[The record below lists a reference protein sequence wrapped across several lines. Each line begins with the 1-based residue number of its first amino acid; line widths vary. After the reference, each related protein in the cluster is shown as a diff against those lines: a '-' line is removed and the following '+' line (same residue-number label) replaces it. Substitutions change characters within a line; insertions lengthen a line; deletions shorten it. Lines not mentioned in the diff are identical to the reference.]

1 MISRYREMARVWSD
15 PVGRSLVRLH
25 LRPNHLT
32 LIGLGIS
39 LVAAAAFVTG
49 HIRTGGVLLVIAG
62 LCDFFDGSLARASG
76 MVTPFGAFLDSVI
89 DRYSDIVVL
98 LAIVV
103 LFARTPHTRG
113 ALVAM
118 AGLVGSVMVSYTKA
132 RASSIGVECTIGFM
146 ERPERMICLILG
158 ALLDVLEPAL
168 WVLAVL
174 ANLTAL
180 QRIAFTWRATRPT
193 AIPRCVLV
201 ATVLLG
207 PTASAADP
215 PVTAAQERTWAQ
227 AIAAY
232 QAGDA
237 TALLSQF
244 NAPAALAS
252 PIGDYVRWL
261 LADAFARREDW
272 TASRELA
279 LSVATHHRDSRLAA
293 RALLVAA
300 WASSR
305 AGDEAG
311 AQETL
316 VKLIA
321 DYPDAEEVPEALYL
335 LGMTAEGR
343 AQLESA
349 ATAYRELTLLAPA
362 SAYASGAGDRLSALA
377 RAGVR
382 IAPLSAQQRLDRADR
397 LLRGGEP
404 QTAAD
409 EADRVAID
417 AQDVSIVVRALKLA
431 AAAWQRLGRYD
442 AAVRAI
448 ESAVARAPVEQRSAL
463 QLEQARLLS
472 RSGNKDGAHKILTVV
487 MGTGADAEAS
497 EAMYLQARIL
507 EDRRRDSLAEDS
519 YRALARRFPGREAG
533 ASALWRL
540 GWLSYL
546 RGDAGAA
553 ARSWAQLTE
562 VPGGRAHRLAALY
575 WTGRAS
581 DQLGTREAAQRAY
594 QRVLTEAPRSYY
606 GLLAERR
613 LAGSRAVAHDPGE
626 ASVRLP
632 ADPRDAVAGDP
643 GFERVAL
650 FRRVGLDELALVELA
665 DVVQRSAGDT
675 VRLYGLSRAY
685 VDGERY
691 HLALRVMRRNFA
703 ALATSGHPSIPRAF
717 WELLYP
723 WPWRVEVTES
733 AERVGLDPCLV
744 AAVVREE
751 SGYHP
756 GAVSRAGAR
765 GLMQLMPSTA
775 QPMVAGRGWSF
786 RGGDL
791 LDEPAANIELG
802 TSFLAQLLREFTDPR
817 LALAAYNA
825 GPRRARQW
833 WQARRNDDV
842 EVWVEEI
849 PFDETRHYVKRVM
862 LSWEEYRRVYSS
874 R

>member
-1 MISRYREMARVWSD
+1 MISRYREAARVWSD
-15 PVGRSLVRLH
+15 PIGRGLVRLH

-39 LVAAAAFVTG
+39 LMAAVAFVTG
-49 HIRTGGVLLVIAG
+49 HIRTGGVLLVVAG
-62 LCDFFDGSLARASG
+62 LCDFFDGALARASG

-132 RASSIGVECTIGFM
+132 RAASIGVECTIGFM

-168 WVLAVL
+168 WVLAVF

-180 QRIAFTWRATRPT
+180 QRIVFTWRATRQA

-201 ATVLLG
+201 AAVLLG
-207 PTASAADP
+207 PTASAADSA
-215 PVTAAQERTWAQ
+215 VTAEQERTWAQ
-227 AIAAY
+227 AIAVY
-232 QAGDA
+232 QAGDVA
-237 TALLSQF
+237 PLLSHL
-244 NAPAALAS
+244 NTPDALAS
-252 PIGDYVRWL
+252 PIADYVRWL
-261 LADAFARREDW
+261 LADAFARRENW

-279 LSVATHHRDSRLAA
+279 MSVVANHRDSRLAP

-300 WASSR
+300 WVSSR
-305 AGDEAG
+305 AGDEG
-311 AQETL
+311 SAQEA
-316 VKLIA
+316 VIKLIA
-321 DYPDAEEVPEALYL
+321 NYPDAEEVPEALYL
-335 LGMTAEGR
+335 LGMTAEARG
-343 AQLESA
+343 QLEA
-349 ATAYRELTLLAPA
+349 AAAAYRELTLLAPA
-362 SAYASGAGDRLSALA
+362 SGYAAGAGDRLSGLA

-382 IAPLSAQQRLDRADR
+382 ISPLSVQQRLDRADR
-397 LLRGGEP
+397 LLRGGAA
-404 QTAAD
+404 QAAAD
-409 EADRVAID
+409 EAERLVAE
-417 AQDVSIVVRALKLA
+417 APDVGIAVRALKVVA
-431 AAAWQRLGRYD
+431 EASQRLGRYD
-442 AAVRAI
+442 AAARAI
-448 ESAVARAPVEQRSAL
+448 ELAVARAPLEQKSAL
-463 QLEQARLLS
+463 QLQQARLLT
-472 RSGNKDGAHKILTVV
+472 RSGNKDGAQKVLVV
-487 MGTGADAEAS
+487 VVATGAEADAA
-497 EAMYLQARIL
+497 EAMYLQARLL
-507 EDRRRDSLAEDS
+507 EDRRREALAEDT
-519 YRALARRFPGREAG
+519 YRALARRFPTREAG
-533 ASALWRL
+533 GSALWRL
-540 GWLSYL
+540 GWLTYL
-546 RGDAGAA
+546 RGDLSAA
-553 ARSWAQLTE
+553 ALSWTQLTE
-562 VPGGRAHRLAALY
+562 APSHAHRLAALY
-575 WTGRAS
+575 WMGRANE
-581 DQLGTREAAQRAY
+581 QLGAREAAQRAY

-613 LAGSRAVAHDPGE
+613 VVGSRAAVRDSGE
-626 ASVRLP
+626 PPLRLP
-632 ADPRDAVAGDP
+632 VNPRDAIAGDP
-643 GFERVAL
+643 GFERVDL
-650 FRRVGLDELALVELA
+650 LRRLGLVDLALLELA
-665 DVVQRSAGDT
+665 DAVQRSVGNS

-685 VDGERY
+685 MDGERY

-703 ALATSGHPSIPRAF
+703 GLATSGHPSIPRAF

-723 WPWRVEVTES
+723 WPWRAEVTEA
-733 AERVGLDPCLV
+733 AERLGLDPCLV

-751 SGYHP
+751 SSYHP

-765 GLMQLMPSTA
+765 GLMQLMPRTA

-862 LSWEEYRRVYSS
+862 LSWDEYRRIYSP